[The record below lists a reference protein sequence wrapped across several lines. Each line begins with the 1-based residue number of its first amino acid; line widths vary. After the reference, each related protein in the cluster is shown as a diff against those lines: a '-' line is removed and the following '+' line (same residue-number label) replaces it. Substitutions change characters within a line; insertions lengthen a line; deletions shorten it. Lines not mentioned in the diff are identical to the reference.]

1 MPEGE
6 RRRAPWWPRGGAEL
20 PAAAVGEERR
30 TPWAGR
36 ERAELLREG
45 EEDREKKVAARG

>member
-30 TPWAGR
+30 TPWAGSV
-36 ERAELLREG
+36 ELPWGRRDKEEG
-45 EEDREKKVAARG
+45 SGG